1 MKYTKIFKKQI
12 ENVNKKNKELMKE
25 LMQKVKKLYDTPY
38 SGKPL
43 KYRLSNYRSLRVK
56 GKYRLIYMVDENERE
71 VTLPLCEGTPPPTPQ
86 STPVHFMQYK
96 QIKAILYILKIL
108 R

>member
-1 MKYTKIFKKQI
+1 MVYSLKYTKIFKKQI
-12 ENVNKKNKELMKE
+12 ENLNKKNKELMKE
-25 LMQKVKKLYDTPY
+25 LMQKVKKLYGTPY

-71 VTLPLCEGTPPPTPQ
+71 VTLVAFGHREDI
-86 STPVHFMQYK
+86 YK
-96 QIKAILYILKIL
+96 LMLLSFEDGRKE
-108 R
+108 